1 MAGAGRAPES
11 VVTEAH
17 AKKTLHYATFD
28 PRRAV
33 GRMSTAAIVA
43 VAVAALLSLRFSWAV
58 AVLSGWNAGGL
69 VLTLAAWARIGSYGA
84 NRTSNRAAADDPGRT
99 AVYALVLLTS
109 AASLLAATVIV
120 RHARAAPT
128 AENGLLIVL
137 CLITVVVSWTLTHTA
152 FTLRYAHLYYREDKE
167 GVGGIEFPGGGAP
180 CYLDFA
186 YLAFT
191 VGMCFQVSDAV
202 ISSKQIRG
210 TVLLHAALSF
220 AYNTIILA
228 FVLNLA
234 FARAG

>member
-1 MAGAGRAPES
+1 
-11 VVTEAH
+11 V
-17 AKKTLHYATFD
+17 L
-28 PRRAV
+28 
-33 GRMSTAAIVA
+33 AI
-43 VAVAALLSLRFSWAV
+43 
-58 AVLSGWNAGGL
+58 
-69 VLTLAAWARIGSYGA
+69 AAWWRIDTSDST
-84 NRTSNRAAADDPGRT
+84 RTSPRAAADDPGRT

-120 RHARAAPT
+120 RHTRQMPT
-128 AENGLLIVL
+128 GETGLLVAL
-137 CLITVVVSWTLTHTA
+137 CLITVIVSWTLAHTA
-152 FTLRYAHLYYREDKE
+152 FTLRYAHLYYREDRE
-167 GVGGIEFPGGGAP
+167 GIGGIEFPGGGAP

-210 TVLLHAALSF
+210 AVLFHAALSF

-234 FARAG
+234 FARAA